1 MSKSGNAAAKAKSA
15 LSEIKANFKADEG
28 TTGFPKIKSMF
39 VNLWKS
45 GVAGKCALTACA
57 LIVLCLI
64 SPLFLG
70 CGAESDDL
78 ADASGNTESKEVSS
92 RNSKEP
98 SVKGLRLGM
107 SYNEAIEACNKLISG
122 KSDFKLK
129 EYSEFGRYSYRISI
143 VYDTRSS
150 FTGACYLWF
159 KGEGEERKV
168 GAIEFK
174 RFGLGVF
181 FNSADLKGE
190 EFCRMLVKNY
200 SWIGDMEGEVE
211 YTGSGTVTR
220 WKYMSSNGY
229 KVIVTEEGREI
240 TFGLYAIATE
250 ASRKFD

>member
-64 SPLFLG
+64 SPLFLS

-107 SYNEAIEACNKLISG
+107 SYNEAFEACNKLISEKRGLEVKDRFGERIAIADEYYKSACNLWYKG
-122 KSDFKLK
+122 K
-129 EYSEFGRYSYRISI
+129 
-143 VYDTRSS
+143 
-150 FTGACYLWF
+150 
-159 KGEGEERKV
+159 GEERKV
-168 GAIEFK
+168 WAIEFS

-211 YTGSGTVTR
+211 YTNSGTVTR

-229 KVIVTEEGREI
+229 KVIVTEKGREI